1 MASRHT
7 CFPEIMRKHLSNK
20 GRTRLSWLP
29 FFLLL
34 HPLNAAALS
43 AGKAL
48 TDYSLEQLMEVSI
61 EVTSAARKPQ
71 KLEDTAAAIHVITQE
86 DIRRSGMTS
95 LPELLRMVPG
105 IQVANIDGST
115 WAISS
120 RGFNAKNSDNLL
132 VMLDGRTLHTQT
144 FTGVYWDAQDVALAD
159 VERIEV
165 IRGPGGALW
174 GANAVTGIINIITK
188 SSAATQGGLVSVGGG
203 NAERQVTARYGG
215 RLGENGHVRIY
226 ARSIGQ
232 DNTPTASGAE
242 AHDAREL
249 HSTGFRADW
258 ALSGGS
264 AFTVQGDAYNGASD
278 HTGTQLTLTPPAST
292 PLAYTIDLKGG
303 NLLARW
309 KQALS
314 PSSDW
319 MLQAYWDYYERRY
332 FNGEERRDTFDLDF
346 QHHLQASARQ
356 DVVWGLGWRQ
366 TRDRMG
372 NSDTLVFDPA
382 QRSDDTFSAFV
393 QDEITL
399 AQDRLYLTL
408 GSKFEHNDYTGFE
421 YQPNARLRWKIDERR
436 TAWAAL
442 SRAVHTP
449 SRTDANA
456 RIFNTL
462 LPATGGVTNLMQL
475 QGNPAV
481 QSEDVLALE
490 AGYRIR
496 FNEQAQAE
504 VALFR
509 NKHDN
514 IMTIEPATP
523 YLVVGSPGYRVLPRT
538 FLNKAEA
545 TTYGLEWNASWR
557 PSDQWQIKA
566 AYTLLKMDIRR
577 DADSGDNSIV
587 NEVGRSPQN
596 QFHVQVFHSPRADV
610 DLSAALYYVDALPSL
625 NVSAH
630 THFDARIGWRVQRG
644 LELSLSGRNLFDP
657 GHPEFINP
665 SGPRNSEVPRTV
677 FAAAT
682 WRF

>member
-1 MASRHT
+1 MN
-7 CFPEIMRKHLSNK
+7 RKYL
-20 GRTRLSWLP
+20 GRYCPRLLPLP
-29 FFLLL
+29 FFLLFS
-34 HPLNAAALS
+34 PLGAA
-43 AGKAL
+43 GVPAL

-95 LPELLRMVPG
+95 IPELLRMVPG
-105 IQVANIDGST
+105 MQVANIDGST

-132 VMLDGRTLHTQT
+132 VMLDGRTLHTPT

-203 NAERQVTARYGG
+203 NTEHQVTARYGG
-215 RLGENGHVRIY
+215 RLGENGHFRVY

-232 DNTPTASGAE
+232 DNNPTASGAD
-242 AHDAREL
+242 AHDARAL
-249 HSTGFRADW
+249 RSTGFRADW
-258 ALSGGS
+258 AAQGGAS
-264 AFTVQGDAYNGASD
+264 FTVQGDAYNGVSD
-278 HTGTQLTLTPPAST
+278 HTGTRLTLTPPASA
-292 PLAYTIDLKGG
+292 PLAYGIDLKGG

-314 PSSDW
+314 PTSEW
-319 MLQAYWDYYERRY
+319 ALQMYWDYYERSY
-332 FNGEERRDTFDLDF
+332 YNGAERRDTWDMDF
-346 QHHLQASARQ
+346 QHRFLAGARH
-356 DVVWGLGWRQ
+356 DIVWGLGWRQ

-372 NSDTLVFDPA
+372 NTAALLFDPA
-382 QRSDDTFSAFV
+382 QRSDDTYSVFL
-393 QDEITL
+393 QDEIAL
-399 AQDRLYLTL
+399 APERLYLTL

-421 YQPNARLRWKIDERR
+421 YQPNARLRWKIDARH

-449 SRTDANA
+449 SRTDADA

-462 LPATGGVTNLMQL
+462 LPATGGVANIMQL

-481 QSEDVLALE
+481 QSEHVLAYE

-496 FNEQAQAE
+496 FSEQAQAE
-504 VALFR
+504 MSLFR
-509 NKHDN
+509 NEHSDM
-514 IMTIEPATP
+514 MTIEAATP
-523 YLVVGSPGYRVLPRT
+523 YLVAGSPGYRVLPRT
-538 FLNKAEA
+538 FLNKADA

-557 PSDQWQIKA
+557 PSERWQVKA

-577 DADSGDNSIV
+577 DADSADTSIV

-630 THFDARIGWRVQRG
+630 THFDARIGWRVQPA
-644 LELSLSGRNLFDP
+644 LELSLTGRNLLDP

-665 SGPRNSEVPRTV
+665 SGPRSSEMPRSV